1 MKKKQKVVLISG
13 VILLLVIIMGI
24 VFCQDKQTEEIPD
37 VEQEE
42 EAGFETITYKGERYK
57 YNTDLKTILFMGVDK
72 TEKVKEQE
80 YAGRGGQSDV
90 LMLFVLDT
98 NKQQTQILQISRDS
112 MAMGVDK
119 TEKVKEQE
127 YAGRGGQ
134 SDVLMLFVLDTNKQQ
149 TQILQISRDS
159 MAQVDV
165 YDMDGEYLTTDTMQI
180 ATQYAYG
187 DGAKKSCLLTKETV
201 SELLY
206 GIPIQSYISL
216 NIDGIAVISE
226 TMGGIRITVP
236 EDYTWIDPSFEKGAE
251 VVLKGAQAE
260 AYVRSRDTSVTGSNN
275 NRMERQNQVVE
286 AVAVQLPERAKEDPN
301 LYMKLF
307 SSAEQY
313 MVSDLSTSELEKLST
328 YESYLEIEQ
337 VPGEVKAGDLHD
349 EFYVNDE
356 ELYDL
361 LIKLFYKKI

>member
-112 MAMGVDK
+112 MA
-119 TEKVKEQE
+119 
-127 YAGRGGQ
+127 
-134 SDVLMLFVLDTNKQQ
+134 
-149 TQILQISRDS
+149 
-159 MAQVDV
+159 QVDV

-226 TMGGIRITVP
+226 AMGGIRITVP

>member
-57 YNTDLKTILFMGVDK
+57 YNTDLKTILF
-72 TEKVKEQE
+72 
-80 YAGRGGQSDV
+80 
-90 LMLFVLDT
+90 
-98 NKQQTQILQISRDS
+98 
-112 MAMGVDK
+112 MGVDK

>member
-13 VILLLVIIMGI
+13 LILLLAIILGILLSQGEKEEDADSVI
-24 VFCQDKQTEEIPD
+24 
-37 VEQEE
+37 EQEE
-42 EAGFETITYKGERYK
+42 EAGFEAITYKGERYK

-72 TEKVKEQE
+72 IEEVQEQE

-98 NKQQTQILQISRDS
+98 KKQQTRILQISRDS
-112 MAMGVDK
+112 MV
-119 TEKVKEQE
+119 
-127 YAGRGGQ
+127 
-134 SDVLMLFVLDTNKQQ
+134 
-149 TQILQISRDS
+149 
-159 MAQVDV
+159 QVDV
-165 YDMDGEYLTTDTMQI
+165 YNMDGEYLTSDTMQI

-216 NIDGIAVISE
+216 NIEGIGAISE
-226 TMGGIRITVP
+226 AMGGIRITVP
-236 EDYTWIDPSFEKGAE
+236 EDYKWIDPTFEKGSE
-251 VVLKGAQAE
+251 VVLKGALAE
-260 AYVRSRDTSVTGSNN
+260 AYVRRRDLNVTGSNN

-286 AVAVQLPERAKEDPN
+286 AAAVQLPQRAKEDPN
-301 LYMKLF
+301 LYMKMF

-313 MVSDLSTSELEKLST
+313 MVTDLSTGELEKLST
-328 YESYLEIEQ
+328 YESGLEIEK

>member
-13 VILLLVIIMGI
+13 VILLLAIIMGI
-24 VFCQDKQTEEIPD
+24 VLFQDKKTEEIPD
-37 VEQEE
+37 VGQEE

-57 YNTDLKTILFMGVDK
+57 YNTDLKTILF
-72 TEKVKEQE
+72 
-80 YAGRGGQSDV
+80 
-90 LMLFVLDT
+90 
-98 NKQQTQILQISRDS
+98 
-112 MAMGVDK
+112 MGVDK

>member
-112 MAMGVDK
+112 MA
-119 TEKVKEQE
+119 
-127 YAGRGGQ
+127 
-134 SDVLMLFVLDTNKQQ
+134 
-149 TQILQISRDS
+149 
-159 MAQVDV
+159 QVDV
-165 YDMDGEYLTTDTMQI
+165 YDMYGEYLTTDTMQI

-226 TMGGIRITVP
+226 AMGGIRITVP

-328 YESYLEIEQ
+328 YESHLEIEQ